1 MKTRTNVSV
10 DVLNRIRETAS
21 VNYKTAVPIATPNA
35 DNIRDIGAILIDSP
49 NLQNEFLNAL
59 INRIGKVVL
68 KTRLFNSPL
77 SPFIKGDLPYGSS
90 IEEIFVDL
98 VKSHQYDAEA
108 SENTVWKRE
117 FVDVKSQ
124 FHILNNEVY
133 YKTSNGRRELEKAFL
148 SGEGVAD
155 LVEYIVASLFKSAEY
170 DRFLMMKYLI
180 AKACLDGTMTFNQL
194 SAPVTDEASAK
205 ALMKKIKVDSNNFE
219 ILSTDYNTAGVYNSS
234 DKNDQYLIISNKN
247 DGELT
252 VECLAYMFGP
262 EFANSGTKKIRIDG
276 FDKFDLV
283 RLHDLLGLSSEE
295 VVFTDTE
302 IQALG
307 NIEAVLVDWAW
318 FQVYYKLFETRYL
331 ENPENLYENT
341 WLHVWTVYSRSIFE
355 NAVVYV
361 SGTNGIS
368 SVALDDSTVPTVTHG
383 VGGSATI
390 DVTITFAGLTPKQ
403 GGVLVWS
410 VTKSDGATGTVSIDQ
425 NGKLTW
431 SDGFTATDTITVT
444 VTSLTDPTK
453 TDSATITVA

>member
-10 DVLNRIRETAS
+10 DVLNRIRQTAS
-21 VNYKTAVPIATPNA
+21 TNYQTAVPIATPNA
-35 DNIRDIGAILIDSP
+35 DNIREIGAVLVDSP

-68 KTRLFNSPL
+68 KTRLFESPL
-77 SPFIKGDLPYGSS
+77 APFVKGELAYGET
-90 IEEIFVDL
+90 IEEVFVNLIDA
-98 VKSHQYDAEA
+98 HQYDANKGET
-108 SENTVWKRE
+108 EVWKRE
-117 FVDVKSQ
+117 FADVRSQ
-124 FHILNNEVY
+124 FHILNSELF
-133 YKTSNGRRELEKAFL
+133 YKTSTGRRELEKAFL
-148 SGEGVAD
+148 SGDGVAD
-155 LVEYIVASLFKSAEY
+155 LIEYIVQKIFVSAEY
-170 DRFLMMKYLI
+170 DRFLMMKYII

-194 SAPVTDEASAK
+194 SAPVTDETSAK

-234 DKNDQYLIISNKN
+234 AKEDQYLIISNKN

-262 EFANSGTKKIRIDG
+262 EFANSGAKKIRIDG
-276 FDKFDLV
+276 FNKFDLD

-302 IQALG
+302 LEALG

-368 SVALDDSTVPTVTHG
+368 SISLGDMPTVTHG
-383 VGGSATI
+383 VGGSAII
-390 DVTITFAGLTPKQ
+390 DATITFAGLTPKQ

-410 VTKSDGATGTVSIDQ
+410 VATSNGATGTATIDE

-444 VTSLTDPTK
+444 ATSLVDSTK
-453 TDSATITVA
+453 TASKTITVA